1 MKISINFVP
10 ETERQKN
17 MIGTTTIPIDPI
29 DAYNKIYGF
38 ETFHPLVSVVDL
50 SEAKQIPNH
59 INFRYGVYSLW
70 LKDGVQCALHYG
82 RRQYNYQGGT
92 IVSSAHIPTLLPKD
106 ELPVSDG
113 QQCQPVGRLRSY
125 RDSAELRQQVQQ
137 LQPLQCRPV

>member
-1 MKISINFVP
+1 
-10 ETERQKN
+10 
-17 MIGTTTIPIDPI
+17 MIDTTTIPIDHI
-29 DAYNKIYGF
+29 DTYNNKIYGF

-50 SEAKQIPNH
+50 SETKQIPNH

-82 RRQYNYQGGT
+82 RRQYDYQDGT

-125 RDSAELRQQVQQ
+125 RDSAELRHLPVQQ